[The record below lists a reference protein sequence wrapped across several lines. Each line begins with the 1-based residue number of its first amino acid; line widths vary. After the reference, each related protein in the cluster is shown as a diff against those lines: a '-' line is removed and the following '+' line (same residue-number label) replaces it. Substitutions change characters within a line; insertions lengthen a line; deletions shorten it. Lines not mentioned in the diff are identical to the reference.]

1 MTLIGLPGEQGC
13 SRLGIVAPRRL
24 GNAVRRN
31 LIKRL
36 VRELFRHE
44 KPIPVTDLVVLP
56 FRDFPDASFSSL
68 QSDYHR
74 TLLRQRRAPGG
85 PNSLNWS
92 SGVTVGSSNT
102 ERVTSRTFI
111 QRPGRNSSGFRAT
124 TPGST
129 GGCQTQTACARLA
142 AIGSGK
148 TRCPCSQRTDHP
160 GWRGR
165 PPG

>member
-1 MTLIGLPGEQGC
+1 MTLIGLPGEQGR

-74 TLLRQRRAPGG
+74 TLLGQRRA
-85 PNSLNWS
+85 
-92 SGVTVGSSNT
+92 
-102 ERVTSRTFI
+102 RVPR
-111 QRPGRNSSGFRAT
+111 
-124 TPGST
+124 
-129 GGCQTQTACARLA
+129 
-142 AIGSGK
+142 
-148 TRCPCSQRTDHP
+148 
-160 GWRGR
+160 
-165 PPG
+165 

>member
-56 FRDFPDASFSSL
+56 FREFPDAPFRLL
-68 QSDYHR
+68 QGDYHR
-74 TLLRQRRAPGG
+74 TLLRQLRARVRR
-85 PNSLNWS
+85 
-92 SGVTVGSSNT
+92 
-102 ERVTSRTFI
+102 
-111 QRPGRNSSGFRAT
+111 
-124 TPGST
+124 
-129 GGCQTQTACARLA
+129 
-142 AIGSGK
+142 
-148 TRCPCSQRTDHP
+148 
-160 GWRGR
+160 
-165 PPG
+165 

>member
-13 SRLGIVAPRRL
+13 SRLGVVAPRRL

-68 QSDYHR
+68 QSDYHG
-74 TLLRQRRAPGG
+74 TLLRQRRA
-85 PNSLNWS
+85 
-92 SGVTVGSSNT
+92 
-102 ERVTSRTFI
+102 RT
-111 QRPGRNSSGFRAT
+111 RR
-124 TPGST
+124 
-129 GGCQTQTACARLA
+129 
-142 AIGSGK
+142 
-148 TRCPCSQRTDHP
+148 
-160 GWRGR
+160 
-165 PPG
+165 

>member
-56 FRDFPDASFSSL
+56 FRDFPDAPFRLL
-68 QSDYHR
+68 QGDYQR
-74 TLLRQRRAPGG
+74 TLLRQLRARVRR
-85 PNSLNWS
+85 
-92 SGVTVGSSNT
+92 
-102 ERVTSRTFI
+102 
-111 QRPGRNSSGFRAT
+111 
-124 TPGST
+124 
-129 GGCQTQTACARLA
+129 
-142 AIGSGK
+142 
-148 TRCPCSQRTDHP
+148 
-160 GWRGR
+160 
-165 PPG
+165 